1 MTDHDRPIVPRVTAA
16 PIETRAAAS
25 IRGVLDE
32 LREPAYLQLLG
43 KSVGT
48 GLAVGLVA
56 RRIPAIG
63 LPVALLGGIYVGLEL
78 AAYIAEQ
85 GRHEI
90 GPWIDA
96 EALQE
101 GSPDDDD

>member
-1 MTDHDRPIVPRVTAA
+1 MTEHEQPVPVHAM

-48 GLAVGLVA
+48 GVAVGMIA

-63 LPVALLGGIYVGLEL
+63 LPVALLGGIYVGMEL
-78 AAYIAEQ
+78 AAYVAEQ
-85 GRHEI
+85 SRTDAL
-90 GPWIDA
+90 GPWIDTKEIDDGA
-96 EALQE
+96 E
-101 GSPDDDD
+101 